1 MGTYHSS
8 GTVVALQEEIDGTRL
23 ELPEHVVVA
32 LHEVAGACKEG
43 LLALAVGTGMQVMHA
58 LFDNEVTAIAGPKG
72 KHDPTRT
79 AVRHGS
85 ETGSVTLGGR
95 RVAVKR
101 PRVRTADGRRE
112 VPVPAYDT
120 FASRDLL
127 SQMALERMLA
137 GLSTRRYASGLEPVG
152 SAVEEQASGTSRSAV
167 SRRFVQLT
175 RTALEELMARRLDD
189 LDILVLLVDG
199 VRVADHLCV
208 VALAIDGDGHKH
220 PVGLVQGATEN
231 GAVVTRL
238 LEDLVARGLGV
249 DNGLLLVVDGSK
261 ALRSAV
267 AKVFG
272 ERALVQR
279 CQEHKIR
286 NVTEHLPKAEQ
297 AFTHRKMRAAY
308 GLSDA
313 AAAQRELDALAR
325 HLDGIHPGAAASLRE
340 GLQETL
346 TVQRLQLGAQLTR
359 VLRSTNPI
367 ESMIGR
373 GRSVARNVTRYR
385 DGEMALRWTAA
396 GMGEAGK
403 SFRRIKGHREMGLL
417 RGALRAHVEA
427 EVDQNRR
434 IA

>member
-1 MGTYHSS
+1 MGTYHST
-8 GTVVALQEEIDGTRL
+8 GAVVALKEDVDGAASQ
-23 ELPEHVVVA
+23 LPEHVLVA
-32 LHEVAGACKEG
+32 LHELAGACREG

-58 LFDNEVTAIAGPKG
+58 LFDNDVTAIAGPKG

-95 RVAVKR
+95 RVAVQR
-101 PRVRTADGRRE
+101 PRVRSADGRRE
-112 VPVPAYDT
+112 VPVPVYDT
-120 FASRDLL
+120 FASRDQLT
-127 SQMALERMLA
+127 QMALERMLA
-137 GLSTRRYASGLEPVG
+137 GLSTRRYATGLEPVG
-152 SAVEEQASGTSRSAV
+152 SAVEEHASGTSRSAV

-175 RTALEELMARRLDD
+175 RTALEELMTRRLDD

-249 DNGLLLVVDGSK
+249 DNGLLVVIDGSK

-272 ERALVQR
+272 ERAVVQR

-286 NVTEHLPKAEQ
+286 NVTEHLPKDEQ
-297 AFTHRKMRAAY
+297 SFTHRKMRAAY

-313 AAAQRELDALAR
+313 AVAQRELDALAR

-417 RGALRAHVEA
+417 RAALRAHVEA